1 MIEKEGKEQA
11 LGAQLNKYRFNIN
24 DSDVNLNQYHHKD
37 NKVKTTKY
45 NCITLI
51 PKSLLYQF
59 MRLANIYFLICAI
72 IQCIPAISPLGPAT
86 AIVPLLIVLSVS
98 IIREGYEDYKRGKLD
113 QEQNSEPAESYRNN
127 QWENVKSGDLKIG
140 ELVYVVCN
148 RTFPSDLILI
158 DSSLDDGS
166 CFIETGSLDGE
177 KTLKMK
183 NCPKDTANK
192 FNFNGKKVNN
202 INISGDVVCDHPNP
216 ELYLL
221 NGKMH
226 LNFEVNDG
234 DKTENGNFTI
244 PLDAKQLLLKGAKLK
259 NTDWIIG
266 IVCYTGH
273 NCKIMKNAKEPRI
286 KYSSVEFL
294 MNEALVFILILQAIL
309 CIICAILRGIY
320 YNDNLKNIPLKLTK
334 YSYGLES
341 FLSFFT
347 YLLLLN
353 TMIPISLIITLEI
366 VKLIQGKFMNVDS
379 ECYSRIRCKRLNPNS
394 VSLNE
399 ELGLVNYIFTDK
411 TGTLTCNKMEFKY
424 CVIGDICYEYLRGN
438 EDENS
443 EKNKKFREEENIK
456 TFKDYDMYKASQG
469 ELPGLTDSTFQNF
482 KASSIQSPNI
492 SLDLGKS
499 SSIINEFFQAL
510 ALCNDCSIQQKE
522 DGTID
527 YLAMSPDSIELVKSA
542 SQQGFRLSSSG
553 NTNIRRLDLNE
564 SKGKKDFELLQNIE
578 FSSDRKRESVL
589 VKEVD
594 SGLYKLYIKGA
605 DSIIKER
612 LSKESNKKEILNQC
626 QKYVDKFSEQGYR
639 TLFVGMKILTKGE
652 TDKFLD
658 DLKKANMDLDD
669 KDKKVAEVV
678 STLEKDIIL
687 LGATIVE
694 DKLQDKVPETIRDLR
709 IAGIKIWMLTGDKMN
724 TAKNIGLSC
733 NLISKDL
740 KLFSLEGL
748 EVEKNENMEDI
759 NKEERKEKII
769 EFSKNYKKF
778 QGEKDSMEPIKSF
791 GILVDE
797 KALLTID
804 EDRDCKKIFL
814 DIAKDAVA
822 VICCRVSPLQKSQV
836 VKMMKEYNTNAITLA
851 IGDGGNDV
859 SMIMEAHIGV
869 GIYGEEGMRAVQSSD
884 YAIGEFKIL
893 HRLLLYQ
900 GRMNY
905 IRNSECIQYFF
916 YKNFVFTLVQFFYG
930 FYNNFSGQTIIDDWY
945 ITLFNLLF
953 TSLPLGARACLDID
967 VKPTDGIIISKMLPF
982 LYKETR
988 DYPIFNIKKFL
999 LSLLKGLSHCAINYF
1014 FVIYIVQESCLDKKG
1029 NEGDLWFISV
1039 NLFTNILIIVS
1050 IDLLVYTR
1058 INTYV
1063 NALIMLIITFVAY
1076 IIFLII
1082 VHNLLMFNSNG
1093 TMIVSFSSATIWVDM
1108 LFTCGTCFVIEFATM
1123 AFNFFYFPSLKTTLQ
1138 VLVKKHSPVDDE
1150 THCPPEV
1157 IQNLRVY
1164 DKYNEE
1170 KENKKDNE
1178 KNNEGSEYVDGDN
1191 ETVRIEDG
1199 IQKLRLNG
1207 QIS

>member
-1 MIEKEGKEQA
+1 MIEKEGREQA

-24 DSDVNLNQYHHKD
+24 DSDVNVNQYHHKD

-51 PKSLLYQF
+51 PKALLFQF
-59 MRLANIYFLICAI
+59 MRLANIYFLVCAI

-113 QEQNSEPAESYRNN
+113 KEQNSEPAESYRNN

-158 DSSLDDGS
+158 DSSLGDGS

-183 NCPKDTANK
+183 NSHKDTANK

-309 CIICAILRGIY
+309 CIICAVLRGIY
-320 YNDNLKNIPLKLTK
+320 YNDNLKNIPLKLTE

-411 TGTLTCNKMEFKY
+411 TGTLTCNKMSMKF
-424 CVIGDICYEYLRGN
+424 CVIGDICYEIIK
-438 EDENS
+438 DDFENNKAFRKKETIATVKKYEMYRVATQQS
-443 EKNKKFREEENIK
+443 KNSLFDIIIYQNYSVKSNDNSNIILKLDRTEK
-456 TFKDYDMYKASQG
+456 
-469 ELPGLTDSTFQNF
+469 L
-482 KASSIQSPNI
+482 
-492 SLDLGKS
+492 
-499 SSIINEFFQAL
+499 INEFWTAL
-510 ALCNDCSIQQKE
+510 AVCHDCTIQGGKYI
-522 DGTID
+522 G
-527 YLAMSPDSIELVKSA
+527 MSPDNIELVKTA
-542 SQQGFRLSSSG
+542 KFQGFSYEISE
-553 NTNIRRLDLNE
+553 LNNKIILYIGE
-564 SKGKKDFELLQNIE
+564 KNNKIKKVYNKVCQIE
-578 FSSDRKRESVL
+578 FSSERKRESVII
-589 VKEVD
+589 KE
-594 SGLYKLYIKGA
+594 GNIYKLYIKGA
-605 DSIIKER
+605 DNIIEER
-612 LSKESNKKEILNQC
+612 LNESTPKEIINKA
-626 QKYVDKFSEQGYR
+626 KYYVNLFSSKGYR
-639 TLFVGMKILTKGE
+639 TLFVAMRILSEKEYENFSFELNKAKMDTEKKNEKISLCYEMVESNLT
-652 TDKFLD
+652 L
-658 DLKKANMDLDD
+658 
-669 KDKKVAEVV
+669 
-678 STLEKDIIL
+678 I
-687 LGATIVE
+687 GATIVE
-694 DKLQDKVPETIRDLR
+694 DKLQENVPEVIKDLR
-709 IAGIKIWMLTGDKMN
+709 LSGIKIWMLTGDKLS
-724 TAKNIGLSC
+724 TAYNIGLSC
-733 NLISKDL
+733 NLISKDM
-740 KLFSLEGL
+740 KVFKIEGKKII
-748 EVEKNENMEDI
+748 KNEHLEDI
-759 NKEERKEKII
+759 NKEERIQTIVKFIK
-769 EFSKNYKKF
+769 EFSHYK
-778 QGEKDSMEPIKSF
+778 GYINSMDKKTNLNFS
-791 GILVDE
+791 IL
-797 KALLTID
+797 ID
-804 EDRDCKKIFL
+804 ENALFTINESEEISKMFL
-814 DIAKDAVA
+814 NVAKDAIT

-836 VKMMKEYNTNAITLA
+836 IKMMKNYDKSKITLA

-859 SMIMEAHIGV
+859 SMIMEAHIGI

-893 HRLLLYQ
+893 HRLLLFH
-900 GRMNY
+900 GRTDY

-916 YKNFVFTLVQFFYG
+916 YKNFVFTLVQFAYG
-930 FYNNFSGQTIIDDWY
+930 FINNFSGQTIIDDWY

-967 VKPTDGIIISKMLPF
+967 VKPSDGIIISKMLPF

-999 LSLLKGLSHCAINYF
+999 LSLLKGLSHCAINYY
-1014 FVIYIVQESCLDKKG
+1014 FVIYIVKESCLDKKG

-1063 NALIMLIITFVAY
+1063 NALIMLIITFIAY

-1178 KNNEGSEYVDGDN
+1178 KNNEGSENVDGNN

-1199 IQKLRLNG
+1199 DQKLRLNG
-1207 QIS
+1207 